1 MRQKAQSS
9 LQFICVAIILCAL
22 SAMAQSAWQPEHKGI
37 GFAQTPSKQWVR
49 MVSSPELTMRP
60 DRPEGKQKSQHG
72 SKTGNADLRF
82 AISPGLHVNSHTP
95 NSRYLIA
102 TDLALEAPAGVQI
115 TNIEYPQ
122 GVNYHLQFAPK
133 EALSVYT
140 GEFGVLVHVAARPG
154 HYVLHG
160 KLRYQACDNQACNP
174 PKTLPLTLDL
184 TAK

>member
-1 MRQKAQSS
+1 MRQKARSS
-9 LQFICVAIILCAL
+9 FQFICVALILCAL
-22 SAMAQSAWQPEHKGI
+22 SAMAQSGWQPEHKGI
-37 GFAQTPSKQWVR
+37 GFAQTHSKQWVR
-49 MVSSPELTMRP
+49 MVSSPELTMQADP
-60 DRPEGKQKSQHG
+60 SEGKRKSPRAG
-72 SKTGNADLRF
+72 KTGNADLRF
-82 AISPGLHVNSHTP
+82 VISPGLHVNSHTP
-95 NSRYLIA
+95 NSHYLIA

-115 TNIEYPQ
+115 RSIEYPQ

-174 PKTLPLTLDL
+174 PNTLPLTLDL
-184 TAK
+184 TAE